1 MKGHTMRYHIR
12 QLTSADQEALQ
23 QFFIE
28 RWGDT
33 MVVGH
38 GVVYQPQHLEGFV
51 VIQDEQWIGALTFTC
66 DDQGCEVVTIDSLRE
81 GQGIGAALI
90 DAVVAEARRRGCTR
104 VWLITTNDNL
114 NALRF
119 YQKRGFA
126 LVAVHRNAV
135 MEARKIKPSI
145 PLIGNDGIPLRD
157 ELELE
162 MTIEPARSTQ

>member
-1 MKGHTMRYHIR
+1 MRH
-12 QLTSADQEALQ
+12 LTSTDQEALQ
-23 QFFIE
+23 RFFIE
-28 RWGDT
+28 RWDDT

-51 VIQDEQWIGALTFTC
+51 TIEDEQWVGVLTFTC
-66 DDQGCEVVTIDSLRE
+66 DEQGCEVVTIDSLHE

-90 DAVVAEARRRGCTR
+90 DAVVAEAHHRGCTR

-119 YQKRGFA
+119 YQKRGFV

-135 MEARKIKPSI
+135 MESRKIKPSI

-162 MTIEPARSTQ
+162 MTITPTNAIE